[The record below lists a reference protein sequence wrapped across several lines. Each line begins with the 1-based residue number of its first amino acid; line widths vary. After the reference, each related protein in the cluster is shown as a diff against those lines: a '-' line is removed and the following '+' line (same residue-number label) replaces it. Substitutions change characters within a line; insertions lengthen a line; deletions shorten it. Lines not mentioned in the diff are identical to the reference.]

1 MPAFLR
7 RQRVVFLTDV
17 NKDSFG
23 RPLSGAHRIIHLD
36 GLGEQKWA
44 RKGDAGVV
52 TSWSKGGW
60 LKVRLDRHGC
70 VVTVRAG
77 SALRRESDT
86 GKVTPPL
93 WSRKALDEATE
104 TVNALGR
111 IMLNLNGMRFHV
123 RRALNERKPADVEVI
138 ETMRLELEEAA
149 RMLLKLSFSV
159 PTQISPIP
167 KSFGALQSRTNT
179 PSPVSVEND
188 DDEDVVISLGCP
200 MHGGH
205 LQADIR
211 PQMDQ
216 LFG

>member
-7 RQRVVFLTDV
+7 RSRVVFLKDV

-23 RPLSGAHRIIHLD
+23 RA
-36 GLGEQKWA
+36 LGSDQKWA

-77 SALRRESDT
+77 SALGRESDT

-111 IMLNLNGMRFHV
+111 IMLNLNGMRLHV

-138 ETMRLELEEAA
+138 ETMRLALEVAA
-149 RMLLKLSFSV
+149 LILLKLSFSV
-159 PTQISPIP
+159 PTQISPFP
-167 KSFGALQSRTNT
+167 TMSFGAMQSRAST
-179 PSPVSVEND
+179 PSPVMVPDESSNGEAVECVGAR
-188 DDEDVVISLGCP
+188 EKCT
-200 MHGGH
+200 
-205 LQADIR
+205 
-211 PQMDQ
+211 Q